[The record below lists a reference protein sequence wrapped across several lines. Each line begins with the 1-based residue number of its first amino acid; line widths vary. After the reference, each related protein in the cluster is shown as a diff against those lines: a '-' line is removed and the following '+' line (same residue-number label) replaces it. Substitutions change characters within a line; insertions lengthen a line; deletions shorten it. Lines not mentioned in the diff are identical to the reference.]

1 MQNYSKVI
9 VILTLFLKLC
19 FSQTSIAV
27 LNFLPKNVSEGDA
40 SALTDRLAVELVRTG
55 DFTVIERERLN
66 EILDEQGFQVSGCT
80 SNECVVE
87 IGRLANV
94 EQVVAGSVSRVGSV
108 YSIAAR
114 MVSVESGQIEHIATF
129 DYEGRI
135 GELLKTGMGVVA
147 RELSGQETEAE
158 VSQYDSIT
166 RAQEPDRSDFSEN
179 RRTSEQTTTRTQ
191 NINRPRSSIKNTRT
205 WMGIF
210 GGGIASTAIGED
222 VRDDI
227 AARPPGINGGIIF
240 KYYIT
245 ESIILRTEALYI
257 QKGYAFPTSYYYNDA
272 DVRHFY
278 DYFEIPFLAQI
289 EVTNNQSSL
298 GFFFNFGASVGSTVS
313 TQYQVYDTNNDEEI
327 ESGELQGAAKEESS
341 IIFGGGLIFGG
352 IFFTEIRINIGMT
365 PVMEADDWGQSFDVR
380 NFGLSLLFGLQFSVK

>member
-1 MQNYSKVI
+1 MQNHSKAI
-9 VILTLFLKLC
+9 FIFILFLRLS

-27 LNFLPKNVSEGDA
+27 LNLLPKNVSQGDA

-66 EILDEQGFQVSGCT
+66 EILDEQGFQMSGCT

-114 MVSVESGQIEHIATF
+114 MVNVESGQIEHIATF

-147 RELSGQETEAE
+147 RELSGQETNAE
-158 VSQYDSIT
+158 VSQYESIT
-166 RAQEPDRSDFSEN
+166 RAQEPDRADYSEN
-179 RRTSEQTTTRTQ
+179 QRTSGQSTTRTQ
-191 NINRPRSSIKNTRT
+191 NINRPRSSIKIAKT
-205 WMGIF
+205 WMGIL

-245 ESIILRTEALYI
+245 RSIILRTEAMYV
-257 QKGYAFPTSYYYNDA
+257 QKGYAFPSSYYYYDA

-298 GFFFNFGASVGSTVS
+298 GFFFNFGASVGSAVS

-327 ESGELQGAAKEESS
+327 DSGDLQGAAKEESS
-341 IIFGGGLIFGG
+341 IIFGGGLIVGG
-352 IFFTEIRINIGMT
+352 MIFTEMRINVGLT
-365 PVMEADDWGQSFDVR
+365 PVMEADDWGQAFDVR
-380 NFGLSLLFGLQFSVK
+380 NFGLSLLFGLQFAIQ